1 MIKMVNFT
9 STLPQL
15 KIVIKKTRRKKKRQ
29 GHIFINCLAALNIH
43 SFCLFPHA
51 HSQDY
56 GLGGKCASLSGAN
69 EACLLRPRQKMARA
83 LCKPHCLRSIM
94 GLSLCLELEMTGNKR
109 KM

>member
-15 KIVIKKTRRKKKRQ
+15 KIVIKKTKQKKRQ

-43 SFCLFPHA
+43 SLCLFPHA
-51 HSQDY
+51 RSQDY
-56 GLGGKCASLSGAN
+56 GLGGKCASSSGAN
-69 EACLLRPRQKMARA
+69 EACLLCPRQKMARA
-83 LCKPHCLRSIM
+83 LFKPRCLRSIM